1 MRWLALLLPPLC
13 LAAEPVREAVTLGSV
28 TANVEV
34 DARTVSLSGA
44 LRVTLRIEGTAPLR
58 VTLPK
63 NLLAREVATFWRIR
77 PVGPAKTEPLP
88 EARER
93 FEQRFEVSPYRAGE
107 AVPFLLAEITVLDG
121 AATDERQIKWEKVI
135 PVAVETRVTDPA
147 VKNLHPPTSI
157 ETLPGG
163 PAPEEHGTGNHL
175 VWLLPA
181 VVIGVVVYR
190 WPRRKEPVRVPYTR
204 EWTLFELDRLRQ
216 SPLPPVEW
224 CERFAF
230 VLRHFIERERQI
242 PATRL
247 TSDELVRSLPDL
259 PDELSGVLA
268 ERLRLGDRIRFT
280 SAESTSVLPFIPH
293 DWISWSADLI
303 ETLSP
308 AGKVGDSRE
317 VGQDTEPK

>member
-1 MRWLALLLPPLC
+1 MRWVALLLPLLC
-13 LAAEPVREAVTLGSV
+13 LAAEPARETITLGSV
-28 TANVEV
+28 AANVEV
-34 DARTVSLSGA
+34 DSRTVPLSGS

-77 PVGPAKTEPLP
+77 PAGPSKTEQLP
-88 EARER
+88 QGRER
-93 FEQRFEVSPYRAGE
+93 FEQRFELSPYRAGE
-107 AVPFLLAEITVLDG
+107 AVPFLLAEVAVLDG
-121 AATDERQIKWEKVI
+121 TATDER
-135 PVAVETRVTDPA
+135 PVKFDKAVAVTVETRVTDPA

-157 ETLPGG
+157 ETLPAG
-163 PAPEEHGTGNHL
+163 PPPEERSAGNHL
-175 VWLLPA
+175 FWLLPA

-190 WPRRKEPVRVPYTR
+190 WPRRQELVRVPYTR
-204 EWTLFELDRLRQ
+204 EWTLFELERLRQ
-216 SPLPPVEW
+216 SSLPPTEW

-247 TSDELVRSLPDL
+247 TSDELVQSLPEL
-259 PDELSGVLA
+259 PSELSDVLA

-280 SAESTSVLPFIPH
+280 SAEINSALPFIPH
-293 DWISWSADLI
+293 DWISWSVDLI

-317 VGQDTEPK
+317 VGRDTEPK